1 MSAAAADRPWLC
13 TEISQ
18 EAAMSVARRIRRTAV
33 AISVAAVATAAGM
46 SAAPADAA
54 IGSPTGQL
62 TVGPFSPGYHN
73 VAVFGTVP
81 MTRAEAQSLVNS
93 NHRIVLRLWGDD
105 VFSDDLLIGPYNA
118 TLVPTD
124 KGLEFHKVLLQ
135 IDDDRLNED
144 WGQDELYVGMRLVN
158 PNGATIR
165 SGETN
170 RVNGRY

>member
-1 MSAAAADRPWLC
+1 
-13 TEISQ
+13 
-18 EAAMSVARRIRRTAV
+18 MSVSTRIRRTAV
-33 AISVAAVATAAGM
+33 ALSVAAVAGAAGM

-54 IGSPTGQL
+54 VGSPSGKL

-81 MTRAEAQSLVNS
+81 MSRAEAQNLVNS
-93 NHRIVLRLWGDD
+93 GHRIQLRLWGEDT
-105 VFSDDLLIGPYNA
+105 FSDDMLIGPYYA

-144 WGQDELYVGMRLVN
+144 WGTDELYVGMRLTKS
-158 PNGATIR
+158 NGSTIR
-165 SGETN
+165 SGRTN
-170 RVNGRY
+170 VVRGDY

>member
-1 MSAAAADRPWLC
+1 MTS
-13 TEISQ
+13 
-18 EAAMSVARRIRRTAV
+18 RIRRTAL
-33 AISVAAVATAAGM
+33 ALSIAAVAGAAAL
-46 SAAPADAA
+46 SAAPANAA
-54 IGSPTGQL
+54 IGSPRGEL

-73 VAVFGTVP
+73 VAVFGLVP
-81 MTRAEAQSLVNS
+81 MTRAEAQNLVNA

-124 KGLEFHKVLLQ
+124 RGLEFHKVLLQ

-144 WGQDELYVGMRLVN
+144 WGGDELYVGMRLVN
-158 PNGATIR
+158 AGGTTIR

-170 RVNGRY
+170 RVNGSF